1 MNVCSFINA
10 RLEKCPLIQLL
21 CVGPEID
28 LYRRFA
34 GEKLVRIMEAYPEPE
49 IQTWLRSDP
58 IARWTIW
65 LVANVLL
72 A

>member
-28 LYRRFA
+28 LYRHFA

-49 IQTWLRSDP
+49 IQT
-58 IARWTIW
+58 
-65 LVANVLL
+65 
-72 A
+72 